1 MTEKYDP
8 YANAVA
14 ERVNGILKD
23 EFQLEQYDIDT
34 GTMKKLVNDSV
45 KIYNTKRPHYS
56 CYMLTPE
63 QMHLQRTVKIRTY
76 KKTEGFK
83 ASLESFG

>member
-23 EFQLEQYDIDT
+23 EFQLEQYDVDT
-34 GTMKKLVNDSV
+34 GTMKKLVKDCVN
-45 KIYNTKRPHYS
+45 IYNTIRPHYS

-63 QMHLQRTVKIRTY
+63 HHQRGVKIRTY
-76 KKTEGFK
+76 IKNDGFK
-83 ASLESFG
+83 ASLESIV

>member
-23 EFQLEQYDIDT
+23 EFELEQYEVDS
-34 GTMKKLVNDSV
+34 GSMKKLVKNSV

-63 QMHLQRTVKIRTY
+63 QIHHQRTVKIRTY
-76 KKTEGFK
+76 KKIDGFK
-83 ASLESFG
+83 ASLETID